1 MSPEPNSAPSPIGKA
16 VIRAQGIGRRFGHV
30 VALANVSL
38 EVGSGQIVGLVG
50 PDGSG
55 KTTLLQIFAAILDP
69 TEGHCHVLGFDTVRQ
84 SSAVT
89 SRIGYMSQGFTL
101 YPRLTVAENL
111 RFAAKIRNVDETSFA
126 ERSGR
131 LLAMAG
137 LERFG
142 N

>member
-1 MSPEPNSAPSPIGKA
+1 M
-16 VIRAQGIGRRFGHV
+16 IRAEGTGRRFGQV
-30 VALANVSL
+30 VALADVTL
-38 EVGSGQIVGLVG
+38 EVGPGQIVGLVG

-69 TEGHCHVLGFDTVRQ
+69 TEGHCHVLGFDTARQ
-84 SSAVT
+84 SSSVT
-89 SRIGYMSQGFTL
+89 ARIGYMSQGFTL
-101 YPRLTVAENL
+101 YARLTVAENL
-111 RFAAKIRNVDETSFA
+111 AFAAKIRNVDEKSFA
-126 ERSGR
+126 ERSRR